1 MDKVYQSNTDCCG
14 CGICMTVCPKHA
26 ISMRDDEKGF
36 VYPVINRVA
45 CIDCGACRR
54 ICSFSKR
61 KTNHTGEEILKCY
74 AACNRNREELSHS
87 TSGGIFSAVAHSLL
101 EQGGIVAG
109 VCMDLEYNGVHV
121 YHTLIDSKERLPEL
135 QGSKYVQS
143 NLWECLKSMENLLRA
158 GRTILFSGTPC
169 QVDAV
174 KGKFRKYIRT
184 QLFTIDI
191 ICHGVPSQKFLED
204 FLNEY
209 QKGRKLSLKKLI
221 FRDKKYGW
229 GLSGQLISDNN
240 KSEKFTK
247 NDFSY
252 YKYFLDGETYRDS
265 CYCCPY
271 ACPKRVGDITIGDY
285 WGIKDY
291 DPQLL
296 VENGGAFDTKE
307 GISCLIVN
315 NKRGKELL
323 KNFGYNIQK
332 EPVEIQHIMQINKQL
347 REPAKY
353 TKMRKKIFLLYTK
366 KGYSAVEKMFKI
378 QWRLKKI
385 KSRVKGV
392 VKG

>member
-14 CGICMTVCPKHA
+14 CGTCMTVCPKQA
-26 ISMRDDEKGF
+26 ISMKNDERGF
-36 VYPVINRVA
+36 VYPVINRA
-45 CIDCGACRR
+45 SCIDCGACRR
-54 ICSFSKR
+54 ICSFSKG
-61 KTNHTGEEILKCY
+61 KSNHTCEAIVKCY
-74 AACNRNREELSHS
+74 AAYNRNREQLSQS
-87 TSGGIFSAVAHSLL
+87 ASGGVFSAVANSFL
-101 EQGGIVAG
+101 ERGGIVVG
-109 VCMDLEYNGVHV
+109 VRMDLENEKVHV
-121 YHTLIDSKERLPEL
+121 YHTLINSKEKLSDL

-143 NLWECLKSMENLLRA
+143 NLWECLKSMDNLLKS
-158 GRTILFSGTPC
+158 GRIILFSGTPC

-174 KGKFRKYIRT
+174 KSKFRKYIRT

-209 QKGRKLSLKKLI
+209 QKRRKISLKKLS

-229 GLSGQLISDNN
+229 GLSGELILDND

-296 VENGGAFDTKE
+296 VENGGVFDIKE

-323 KNFGYNIQK
+323 KNFGDNIQK
-332 EPVEIQHIMQINKQL
+332 EIVDIRHVMQINKQL
-347 REPAKY
+347 QEPAKY
-353 TKMRKKIFLLYTK
+353 TKMRKKIFSTYTK

-378 QWRLKKI
+378 QWSLKKI
-385 KSRVKGV
+385 KNRAKVFIKG
-392 VKG
+392 

>member
-1 MDKVYQSNTDCCG
+1 M
-14 CGICMTVCPKHA
+14 
-26 ISMRDDEKGF
+26 
-36 VYPVINRVA
+36 
-45 CIDCGACRR
+45 
-54 ICSFSKR
+54 
-61 KTNHTGEEILKCY
+61 
-74 AACNRNREELSHS
+74 
-87 TSGGIFSAVAHSLL
+87 
-101 EQGGIVAG
+101 
-109 VCMDLEYNGVHV
+109 
-121 YHTLIDSKERLPEL
+121 YHTLINSKEKLSDL

-143 NLWECLKSMENLLRA
+143 NLWECLKSMDNLLKS
-158 GRTILFSGTPC
+158 GRIILFSGTPC

-174 KGKFRKYIRT
+174 KSKFRKYIRT

-209 QKGRKLSLKKLI
+209 QKRRKLSLKKLS

-229 GLSGQLISDNN
+229 GLSGELILDND

-252 YKYFLDGETYRDS
+252 YKYFLDGEIYRDS

-296 VENGGAFDTKE
+296 VENGGVFDIKE

-323 KNFGYNIQK
+323 KNFGDNIQK
-332 EPVEIQHIMQINKQL
+332 EIVDIRHVMQINKQL
-347 REPAKY
+347 QEPAKY
-353 TKMRKKIFLLYTK
+353 TKMRKKIFSTYTK

-378 QWRLKKI
+378 QWSLKKI
-385 KSRVKGV
+385 KNRAKVFIKG
-392 VKG
+392 